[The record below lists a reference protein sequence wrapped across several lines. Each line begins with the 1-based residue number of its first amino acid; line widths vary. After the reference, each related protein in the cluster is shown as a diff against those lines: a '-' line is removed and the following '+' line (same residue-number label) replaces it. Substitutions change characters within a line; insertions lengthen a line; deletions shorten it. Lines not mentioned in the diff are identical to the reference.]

1 MLHPIN
7 HDLPGALWCGP
18 AAIAALT
25 GFPTSLIHRL
35 VKIDREV
42 GRAVK
47 GMYPGET
54 WRVLRQLGYSLAL
67 EIRRPGL
74 TVRALVDESHRYGMP
89 LLVMTSDH
97 YLVLNEGLYVDNGTG
112 WPVVANVAPARY
124 LDALVETAWAVH
136 KVAEPSI
143 PRDTLAERTATMRK
157 ARALARKHGVRIDRE
172 AERYW
177 YVWCPE
183 LEHDDPF
190 DGDGWVGTE
199 ADVLAR
205 VERYVECL
213 TTGYLEAV
221 TDPCMMDA
229 A

>member
-54 WRVLRQLGYSLAL
+54 WRVLRQLGYSAAV
-67 EIRRPGL
+67 EIRRPRL
-74 TVRALVDESHRYGMP
+74 TVRALADESHRYGLP
-89 LLVMTSDH
+89 LLVMTADH
-97 YLVLNEGLYVDNGTG
+97 FLVLHEG
-112 WPVVANVAPARY
+112 RY
-124 LDALVETAWAVH
+124 LDNQTMPPCLADFAPLKFRYAYVETAWAVH

-143 PRDTLAERTATMRK
+143 PRDTLAERAATMRK

-183 LEHDDPF
+183 LAHDDPF
-190 DGDGWVGTE
+190 DGDGYCDTE
-199 ADVLAR
+199 ADALAR